1 VRSWPVPCPPPPLT
15 APLPSRAVPD
25 ELLNMDEEGPKSTN
39 LVAAEKL
46 LQDKLYNKFGQVQK
60 AFRLFDEDKS
70 GELSYDEFR
79 RAMHTLNISLNEE
92 MMMALVAK
100 FDPEHEGAISYEN
113 FNAYVG
119 KILHVSAKD
128 ESASML
134 ELEKFGGMQDGLTFN
149 PNAHNANK
157 AKDRGFSEGALGS
170 HGPAAHVNLID
181 GMAEFKDEEEDPTAS
196 SISPPPAAPRS
207 VAGSVHA
214 PPAVAVA
221 GRRDSRDSLRA
232 AAAVPEARRA
242 SAAGVPYNAAPRV
255 VRANSIATD
264 EFDLAG
270 TEEKMRRVLGRSW
283 VQVFSDV
290 KKASGRAPS
299 LSSDSFRDVMAERGV
314 PLTSR
319 EVRALAARYSGG
331 AAGEVDAES
340 LLRNTFKA
348 RPGTAAARPSLGR
361 TGAPVPVAAPTA
373 FTRPPTGQATARPS
387 SAFVRAPVGPQ
398 VHAATGKMIF

>member
-1 VRSWPVPCPPPPLT
+1 
-15 APLPSRAVPD
+15 
-25 ELLNMDEEGPKSTN
+25 MDEEGPKSTS

-113 FNAYVG
+113 FNSYVG

-134 ELEKFGGMQDGLTFN
+134 ELERFGGMQDGLTFN

-157 AKDRGFSEGALGS
+157 AKDRGMSEGALGT
-170 HGPAAHVNLID
+170 HAHAAHVNLID
-181 GMAEFKDEEEDPTAS
+181 SMAEFKDDEEDPTAS
-196 SISPPPAAPRS
+196 SGPSPPPAAPRS
-207 VAGSVHA
+207 VAGSVTGA
-214 PPAVAVA
+214 AATV
-221 GRRDSRDSLRA
+221 RRDSRDSLRA
-232 AAAVPEARRA
+232 AAVAAPEARRA

-255 VRANSIATD
+255 VRANSIATA

-290 KKASGRAPS
+290 KKASGSAPG

-361 TGAPVPVAAPTA
+361 TGAPAPVAAPSA
-373 FTRPPTGQATARPS
+373 FTRPPTGAASVRPS